1 MEIAIRQPR
10 DDEKP
15 VAEPHPLRILL
26 IDDNP
31 RDRVLTT
38 RELRRTFAGA
48 QIVEIIDAA
57 GLAEALAADGF
68 DVVVTD
74 YQLHWGDG
82 MAVLAAVKARQP
94 ECPVIMFTASGSQEL
109 AVAAMQSGL
118 DDYIVKSSQ
127 HFVRLPIA
135 VQRALERME
144 QRRLAAQLDAERN
157 ALLIR
162 SQEAERRA
170 TFLAEA
176 SALLAAS
183 LDYQTTLAHLA
194 DLVVASLADWCIIDM
209 LGGEG
214 ELHRLAVAHRDPER
228 APLALRLR
236 NYPPHWF
243 RSGNPI
249 SEALR
254 SQRSILLVP
263 ITGELIQASA
273 LDPTHL
279 AILRELCPHTAVLVP
294 LLARERVLGVISL
307 LLSTPGRSY
316 SQHDVQ
322 LAEALAHRA
331 ALAIDNARLYE
342 NEQAVRQQAER
353 TAARL
358 GQLQLVTTALAGAVT
373 MEAVAAVVVE
383 QGVAAVDAS
392 AGSLV
397 LLDQSGEQLE
407 IVRALG
413 YPDALLARWQRFPLD
428 SNTPLAEAVREHRMV
443 LLASEAERVQHYP
456 NLKGMRA
463 IEESGA
469 WAAIP
474 LMAGEQALG
483 GLGLNFRTA
492 RTFSAEER
500 TFMDTLAQQ
509 CAQAIVRARLY
520 SAEQAALAASS
531 AASDRAAFLAEA
543 TALLTSSLE
552 YDTTLEHLAR
562 LAVPRLADW
571 CIIDV
576 QEPDGTLHPVAIAHR
591 QPERAVLVQELRE
604 RYPLDAQPDHPVVRV
619 IQTGQALILPE
630 DPHAPLAMA
639 GFDAGHSA
647 LLEVL
652 EVRSKMVVPLIARGV
667 TLGTLSF
674 VSAQPGRYS
683 TAELALSEELARRA
697 ELALDNARLYRAAQQ
712 AVQIRDQ
719 FLSIASHELKTPL
732 TSIFGNVQLLQRRL
746 TREGALG
753 ERDTRTLRAVVEQT
767 DRLRKLVDA
776 LLDISRLQA
785 GQLSVARDLVD
796 LGVLVRQV
804 VAEVQP
810 TLEQHTLTC
819 QTPTAVLVVRGDAL
833 RLEQVLQ
840 NLIQNAVKYSPAG
853 GPVHVQAELRD
864 GLVRVHV
871 IDQGIGIPAA
881 ALPRIFQRFYR
892 AANADTRHIS
902 GMGVGLYVVSEIIG
916 LHSGQVT
923 VESAEGQ
930 GSTFTI
936 SLPLAE

>member
-1 MEIAIRQPR
+1 MGEQR
-10 DDEKP
+10 
-15 VAEPHPLRILL
+15 PLRILL

-31 RDRVLTT
+31 RDRVLAA
-38 RELRRTFAGA
+38 RELRRTFTDA
-48 QIVEIIDAA
+48 QIIEIIDAV
-57 GLAEALAADGF
+57 GLAEAVAMDDF

-82 MAVLAAVKARQP
+82 MAVLAAVKTRRSD
-94 ECPVIMFTASGSQEL
+94 CPVIMFTASGSQEL

-118 DDYIVKSSQ
+118 DDYVVKSSQ

-135 VQRALERME
+135 VERALERME
-144 QRRLAAQLDAERN
+144 QRRVATRLDAERN

-176 SALLAAS
+176 SALLTAS
-183 LDYQTTLAHLA
+183 LDYQITLGHLA
-194 DLVVASLADWCIIDM
+194 ELVVGSLADWCLIDM
-209 LGGEG
+209 LDEDG
-214 ELHRLAVAHRDPER
+214 ELDRLAVAHHDP
-228 APLALRLR
+228 ACAGLAARLR

-243 RSGNPI
+243 RTENPI
-249 SEALR
+249 GEALR
-254 SQRSILLVP
+254 DRRSVRLDAISP
-263 ITGELIQASA
+263 EQIEASA
-273 LDPTHL
+273 LDPEHL
-279 AILRELCPHTAVLVP
+279 QLLRELRPHTAVLVP
-294 LLARERVLGVISL
+294 LLARERVLGIITLV
-307 LLSTPGRSY
+307 LSAPERAYGP
-316 SQHDVQ
+316 QDVQ

-331 ALAIDNARLYE
+331 ALAIDNARLYKT
-342 NEQAVRQQAER
+342 EQQVRRQAER

-358 GQLQLVTTALAGAVT
+358 SRLQLVATALAGAVT
-373 MEAVAAVVVE
+373 VDEVAAVVIE
-383 QGVAAVDAS
+383 QGVAAVEAN

-397 LLDQSGEQLE
+397 LFDQHSGQLE
-407 IVRALG
+407 VIRAVG
-413 YPDALLARWQRFPLD
+413 YSDEVLRRWQRFPL
-428 SNTPLAEAVREHRMV
+428 SAGTPLSDAVRERRMV
-443 LLASEAERVQHYP
+443 LLSNEEERTQRYP
-456 NLKGMRA
+456 HLHGERA
-463 IEESGA
+463 INKANA

-474 LMAGEQALG
+474 LLAGGQAVG
-483 GLGLNFRTA
+483 GLCLNFGSA
-492 RTFSAEER
+492 RAFSAEER

-520 SAEQAALAASS
+520 SAEQTARAASG

-576 QEPDGTLHPVAIAHR
+576 QEPDGALHPMAIAHL
-591 QPERAVLVQELRE
+591 QPERVALVQELRL
-604 RYPLDAQPDHPVVRV
+604 RYPLDTLPEHPVARV
-619 IQTGQALILPE
+619 IQTGQTLISPE
-630 DPHAPLAMA
+630 DPTAPLALR
-639 GFDAGHSA
+639 GVDAGHTA
-647 LLEVL
+647 LLETL
-652 EVRSKMVVPLIARGV
+652 EVRSQMVVPLIARGV
-667 TLGTLSF
+667 TLGALSF
-674 VSAQPGRYS
+674 VSAQHDRYGPD
-683 TAELALSEELARRA
+683 ELALAEELARRA

-712 AVQIRDQ
+712 AIQIRDQ

-746 TREGALG
+746 TREGAVG

-804 VAEVQP
+804 VAEYQP

-819 QTPTAVLVVRGDAL
+819 QTPASSLLVRGDAL
-833 RLEQVLQ
+833 RLEQVLH
-840 NLIQNAVKYSPAG
+840 NLLQNAVKYSPQG
-853 GPVHVQAELRD
+853 GPVHVRAEVRN
-864 GLVRVHV
+864 GYARVHV
-871 IDQGIGIPAA
+871 SDEGIGIPTA
-881 ALPRIFQRFYR
+881 ALSRIFQRFYR

-902 GMGVGLYVVSEIIG
+902 GMGVGLYVVSEIIA
-916 LHSGQVT
+916 LHGGEVS
-923 VESAEGQ
+923 VESTEGR

-936 SLPLAE
+936 SLPLID